1 MFYEMLLF
9 FSLKTL
15 PNIYIYIYKYIYT
28 YIYIYLKIYIFDFF
42 MLRHSGVVSR
52 RSGSKVLGIKIDSKL
67 HF

>member
-15 PNIYIYIYKYIYT
+15 PNIYIYINIYIH
-28 YIYIYLKIYIFDFF
+28 IYIYLKIYIFDFF